1 MGDGPMGES
10 VFISLHNAV
19 LAFSVWGRP
28 LRPPF
33 LAHAPASARTPPPH
47 PLRPA
52 MTDGGGHLLHRG
64 AHHPATGTLA
74 PSLFIAVATIAR

>member
-10 VFISLHNAV
+10 VFTTPFC
-19 LAFSVWGRP
+19 FSVWGRP

-33 LAHAPASARTPPPH
+33 LAAPASAPPPPH